1 MFVILLTLTLA
12 KEYQLIVY
20 EGNFY
25 STPELK
31 FESKSSETV

>member
-1 MFVILLTLTLA
+1 MFIILFTLALA

-25 STPELK
+25 SSPELK
-31 FESKSSETV
+31 FQSKS